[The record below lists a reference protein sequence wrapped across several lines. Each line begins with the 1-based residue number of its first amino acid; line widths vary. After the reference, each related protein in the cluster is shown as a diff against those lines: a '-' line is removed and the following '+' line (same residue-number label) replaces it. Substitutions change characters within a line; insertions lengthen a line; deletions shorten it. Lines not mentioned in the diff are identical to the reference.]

1 MRLPGDPFELSDQ
14 LSCVLSL
21 SKGEGWNEGLY
32 ESGRSL
38 PEFTLHFHILL
49 SLSGREDKCLSERF
63 FYRDIMER
71 LIPGL
76 FMVVFWVLLLF
87 VAPPFLFWC
96 ALTIGTAIALHEFF
110 RMVDNIPG
118 TGIFILTVLTCLIP
132 ILAADDGK
140 PSEVLIGGYLALL
153 GLVVLTIFF
162 YTHFTDALAFLIH
175 SGFAVFYVSLCS
187 AFLVLLRYLE
197 DGSCWLLVLTAI
209 TAGSDTGAYYTGR
222 AFGKKKL
229 CPSISPGKTINGAI
243 GGILAAMVSACLLGT
258 FLLPEVSCLGLAL
271 VAGLLALVG
280 IAGDL
285 AESIIKRGTGI
296 KDSGTL
302 LGGHGGLLDRMDSL
316 LLTAPLLYLLIFSGV
331 L

>member
-1 MRLPGDPFELSDQ
+1 MNRL
-14 LSCVLSL
+14 V
-21 SKGEGWNEGLY
+21 
-32 ESGRSL
+32 
-38 PEFTLHFHILL
+38 
-49 SLSGREDKCLSERF
+49 
-63 FYRDIMER
+63 
-71 LIPGL
+71 PGL
-76 FMVVFWVLLLF
+76 FMVMLWVVLLFL
-87 VAPPFLFWC
+87 APPFLFWC

-110 RMVDNIPG
+110 RMVDKIPG
-118 TGIFILTVLTCLIP
+118 TGIRILTVLTCLVP
-132 ILAADDGK
+132 ILAAADGN

-162 YTHFTDALAFLIH
+162 YTRFTDALAFLIH
-175 SGFAVFYVSLCS
+175 SGFAVFYVTLCS
-187 AFLVLLRYLE
+187 AFLVLLRHVE

-209 TAGSDTGAYYTGR
+209 TAGSDTGAYYAGR

-243 GGILAAMVSACLLGT
+243 GGVLAAMVSASLLGA
-258 FLLPEVSCLGLAL
+258 FLLPEVGCLGLAL
-271 VAGLLALVG
+271 VAAVIAVVG

-285 AESIIKRGTGI
+285 TESIIKRGTGI

-302 LGGHGGLLDRMDSL
+302 LGGHGGLLDRIDSL